1 MKPEHAFLVQATL
14 AGGACAVLAALLA
27 RSLGND
33 DIAHLSPWFVLPGAC
48 AALLATALTLHGWRK
63 ASAAWT
69 ANKLAAFIVL
79 HLLWI
84 LPILI
89 GGAIML
95 SSFGQVSPQDAR
107 GVGGEGFVV
116 VMAMLVTL
124 GVVGSAVAWGLPA
137 YLLALLGSRTF
148 LARKA
153 RAREQVA

>member
-1 MKPEHAFLVQATL
+1 MVRATL
-14 AGGACAVLAALLA
+14 AGGALAIVAALLA

-33 DIAHLSPWFVLPGAC
+33 DVACLSRWFVLPGAF
-48 AALLATALTLHGWRK
+48 AALLATALMLRGWRK
-63 ASAAWT
+63 ARAAWT
-69 ANKLAAFIVL
+69 ANKMAAFIVL

-107 GVGGEGFVV
+107 GLGGEGFVV
-116 VMAMLVTL
+116 VMAMLVMF
-124 GVVGSAVAWGLPA
+124 GAVGSAIAWGLPA
-137 YLLALLGSRTF
+137 YLLVLLGCRAF
-148 LARKA
+148 LARNA

>member
-14 AGGACAVLAALLA
+14 AGGACAVLAAFLA

-33 DIAHLSPWFVLPGAC
+33 DIAHLSPWFVLPGAF

-63 ASAAWT
+63 ASTAWT

-95 SSFGQVSPQDAR
+95 SSFGQISPQDAR
-107 GVGGEGFVV
+107 GAGGEGFVV

-124 GVVGSAVAWGLPA
+124 GAVGSAVAWGLPA

>member
-63 ASAAWT
+63 ASTAWT

-116 VMAMLVTL
+116 VMAMLVML
-124 GVVGSAVAWGLPA
+124 GAVGSAVAWGLPA
-137 YLLALLGSRTF
+137 YLFALLGSRAF